1 VLLFLAGLGAYGILR
16 AGIGVTDTH
25 ILIRSALGSTRAVPW
40 QDVTGFA
47 VTGSGR
53 GRAFRVLGQGRQ
65 RWNTVGCS
73 PTGWNRQE
81 DELARWRLTRALED
95 ERLARNPGAASEVP
109 SCPPEPVR
117 LSWARRWGQRLFI
130 DTILVGFL
138 GLSVWLA
145 WSAAANVGLTFR
157 AAGGAG
163 TPGYFIP
170 QSKTCDK
177 SCWWYGEFR
186 LPDGR
191 VARTSVT
198 IADTPYR
205 DLQAGTP
212 VAATD
217 VGDDDTSNGGSGVV
231 FPAHDP
237 GAWSSTV
244 TDLVRSAG
252 WAAMLLSFLLGQ
264 VLRRARRPAR
274 RHLRTENRW
283 LAGLASAYITDV
295 MPRARLLAWLRRAE
309 PADAPPEAGDEITAE
324 LTANYWAAYDTRMTS
339 VGLIDVARQF
349 PGLVGHRRHGRGVA
363 SEQDRGDRTRP
374 RELAADRPAQHHD
387 GPRARP

>member
-1 VLLFLAGLGAYGILR
+1 MGFLFGVPFLVSGIAHAEIPEAVAGAVVLFLAGLWAYGILR
-16 AGIGVTDTH
+16 AGIGVTSTH
-25 ILIRSALGSTRAVPW
+25 LLIRGALGSTRAVPW
-40 QDVTGFA
+40 GDVTGFA

-53 GRAFRVLGQGRQ
+53 ARAFRVLGQGGQ

-73 PTGWNRQE
+73 PAGWNRQE

-117 LSWARRWGQRLFI
+117 APWARRWGRRLFT
-130 DTILVGFL
+130 DTILAAFL

-145 WSAAANVGLTFR
+145 WSAAASVGLAFR

-170 QSKTCDK
+170 QSKSCDK
-177 SCWWYGEFR
+177 SGCTWYGEFR
-186 LPDGR
+186 LPDDR

-198 IADTPYR
+198 IADTPWG
-205 DLQAGTP
+205 DLQVGTP

-217 VGDDDTSNGGSGVV
+217 VGDDNTSNGGSGVV

-244 TDLVRSAG
+244 TDLVRSVG
-252 WAAMLLSFLLGQ
+252 WAAMLLSLLLGQ
-264 VLRRARRPAR
+264 VLRRPRLPERRP
-274 RHLRTENRW
+274 
-283 LAGLASAYITDV
+283 
-295 MPRARLLAWLRRAE
+295 
-309 PADAPPEAGDEITAE
+309 
-324 LTANYWAAYDTRMTS
+324 
-339 VGLIDVARQF
+339 
-349 PGLVGHRRHGRGVA
+349 
-363 SEQDRGDRTRP
+363 
-374 RELAADRPAQHHD
+374 
-387 GPRARP
+387 